1 MLSPRPADD
10 APMDD
15 SQTTITAGEALLRR
29 LKTLGVD
36 HLFLNSGTDFPP
48 IIEGLARAEGDPGAH
63 LPEPV
68 IAPHEH
74 AAMGMAHGYFLA
86 TGRAQAV
93 MVHTNVGLANAAIG
107 ALNAASGNV
116 PTILCSG
123 RTPVTESGRFG
134 GRLNPINWG
143 QEMRDQHAL
152 VREAAKWDFELR
164 ASEQTADVIDR
175 AYAIANSLPR
185 GPVYLSLPREVL
197 CETVSPVRLAA
208 PPELAASTYAPRP
221 GDIERAALILA
232 RATRPLIIGQRGPGG
247 ADGFAT
253 LARLAED
260 WAMPVV
266 EYWPT
271 QMSLSTEH
279 PMHAGYDPG
288 AKLAEADAVLVI
300 DAQTPWAPAHHA
312 PPSGC
317 PVIQIGQDPLFART
331 PVRGF
336 PSDIALPGDVGQVLG
351 GLANAMAA
359 HLEGQADAIAA
370 RRPALV
376 ENNDKARAQRHQQAA
391 DGCGEPMS
399 KGWVAR
405 CVGALSEEHDS
416 IVLSELGCQLADMT
430 LTRPSCYFQEPHS
443 GGLGWGLTAALGMQ
457 LAARER
463 LVVATMGDG
472 SYMFANPVACHQI
485 AEAYDLPLLT
495 IVLNNSGWNAVRHAT
510 LALYPDGAAA
520 RANVM
525 PLTGFSPS
533 PDFVKVAE
541 STRSYAE
548 RVERGAD
555 LPAAL
560 ERARHAIQ
568 QDRRQAL
575 LDVQV
580 AAD

>member
-1 MLSPRPADD
+1 
-10 APMDD
+10 MDD
-15 SQTTITAGEALLRR
+15 RQTDITAGEALLRR
-29 LKTLGVD
+29 FGTLGID
-36 HLFLNSGTDFPP
+36 HIFVNSGTDFPP
-48 IIEGLARAEGDPGAH
+48 IIEGVARAHGDPSAA
-63 LPEPV
+63 LPEPI

-86 TGRAQAV
+86 TGRSQAV
-93 MVHTNVGLANAAIG
+93 LVHTNVGLANTAIG
-107 ALNAASGNV
+107 LLNAACDHI

-152 VREAAKWDFELR
+152 VRESTKWDFELR
-164 ASEQTADVIDR
+164 APEQIADVVDR

-197 CETVSPVRLAA
+197 CETIPLGRLAA
-208 PPELAASTYAPRP
+208 VPELAASITAPRP
-221 GDIERAALILA
+221 TDVARAAAILA
-232 RATRPLIIGQRGPGG
+232 RADRPLIICQRGPGG
-247 ADGFAT
+247 RDGFAT
-253 LARLAED
+253 LAHLAED
-260 WAMPVV
+260 WAMPCV
-266 EYWPT
+266 EYWPN

-288 AKLAEADAVLVI
+288 AKLAAADAVLVI
-300 DAQTPWAPAHHA
+300 DALTPWAPAQHA
-312 PPSGC
+312 PPSEC
-317 PVIQIGQDPLFART
+317 PVIQIGQDPLFSRT

-336 PSDIALPGDVGQVLG
+336 RCDVALPGDVGQVLAA
-351 GLANAMAA
+351 LANAMAP
-359 HLEGQADAIAA
+359 HLENKSDAIAA

-376 ENNDKARAQRHQQAA
+376 EDNFRARTARHQQAE

-405 CVGALSEEHDS
+405 CVGAFSEAHDS

-430 LTRPSCYFQEPHS
+430 LTRPDCYFQEPHS
-443 GGLGWGLTAALGMQ
+443 GGLGWGLTAALGFQ
-457 LAARER
+457 LAERER
-463 LVVATMGDG
+463 LVVATVGDG

-495 IVLNNSGWNAVRHAT
+495 IVLNNSGWNAVRQAT
-510 LALYPDGAAA
+510 KALYPDGAAA
-520 RANVM
+520 KANVM
-525 PLTGFSPS
+525 PLTSFSPS

-541 STRSYAE
+541 ASRGYAE
-548 RVERGAD
+548 RVDHGAD

-580 AAD
+580 ASD

>member
-1 MLSPRPADD
+1 
-10 APMDD
+10 MDNQQA
-15 SQTTITAGEALLRR
+15 SITTGEALLRR
-29 LKTLGVD
+29 FKTLGID
-36 HLFLNSGTDFPP
+36 HVFLNSGTDFPP
-48 IIEGLARAEGDPGAH
+48 IIEGIARAGGDPGAD
-63 LPEPV
+63 LPALI

-86 TGRAQAV
+86 TGRSQAV

-107 ALNAASGNV
+107 ALNAASGNI

-152 VREAAKWDFELR
+152 VREATKWDFELR
-164 ASEQTADVIDR
+164 DSEQTADVVDR
-175 AYAIANSLPR
+175 AHAIANSLPR

-197 CETVSPVRLAA
+197 CETISLERLAA
-208 PPELAASTYAPRP
+208 APALAASISAPRP
-221 GDIERAALILA
+221 GDVERAAEILA
-232 RATRPLIIGQRGPGG
+232 HAARPLIIGQRGPGG
-247 ADGFAT
+247 QDGFAT
-253 LARLAED
+253 LARLAAD
-260 WAMPVV
+260 WAIPVV

-288 AKLAEADAVLVI
+288 AKLADADAVLVI
-300 DAQTPWAPAHHA
+300 DALTPWVPAHHTL
-312 PPSGC
+312 PSGC
-317 PVIQIGQDPLFART
+317 PVIQIGQDPLFACT

-336 PSDIALPGDVGQVLG
+336 RCDVALPGDVAHVLEE
-351 GLANAMAA
+351 LATAMAPHMPKQSEA
-359 HLEGQADAIAA
+359 VAA
-370 RRPALV
+370 RRPALART
-376 ENNDKARAQRHQQAA
+376 NDKARAERHQRAK
-391 DGCGEPMS
+391 DGCREPMS
-399 KGWVAR
+399 KSWVAH
-405 CVGALSEEHDS
+405 CVGAFSEQHDTI
-416 IVLSELGCQLADMT
+416 IVSELGCQLADMT
-430 LTRPSCYFQEPHS
+430 LTRPNCYFQEPPS
-443 GGLGWGLTAALGMQ
+443 GGLGWGLAAALGFQ
-457 LAARER
+457 LAERER
-463 LVVATMGDG
+463 LVVATVGDG

-485 AEAYDLPLLT
+485 AEAHDLPLLT

-520 RANVM
+520 KANVM
-525 PLTGFSPS
+525 PLTIFSPS

-541 STRSYAE
+541 ASRAYAE
-548 RVERGAD
+548 RVDRGAD

-568 QDRRQAL
+568 TERRQAL

-580 AAD
+580 ARD

>member
-1 MLSPRPADD
+1 
-10 APMDD
+10 MDER
-15 SQTTITAGEALLRR
+15 QIGITAGEALLRR

-36 HLFLNSGTDFPP
+36 HVFVNSGTDFPP
-48 IIEGLARAEGDPGAH
+48 LIEGLALAPGDPGAD
-63 LPEPV
+63 LPEPI

-86 TGRAQAV
+86 TGRSQAV

-107 ALNAASGNV
+107 ALNAASGHV

-152 VREAAKWDFELR
+152 VRESTKWDFELR
-164 ASEQTADVIDR
+164 TSEQIADVVDR

-197 CETVSPVRLAA
+197 CETTSVERLAA
-208 PPELAASTYAPRP
+208 PSEIAASISAPRP
-221 GDIERAALILA
+221 GDVARAAQILA
-232 RATRPLIIGQRGPGG
+232 RADRPLIIGQRGPGR
-247 ADGFAT
+247 ADGFAA
-253 LARLAED
+253 LARLAAY

-279 PMHAGYDPG
+279 PMHAGYEPG

-300 DAQTPWAPAHHA
+300 DALTPWAPAHHA

-336 PSDIALPGDVGQVLG
+336 RCDVALPGDVGQVLG
-351 GLANAMAA
+351 GLEKAMAA
-359 HLEGQADAIAA
+359 HLEGRTEAIAA

-376 ENNDKARAQRHQQAA
+376 ENNEKARAQRHQQAA
-391 DGCGEPMS
+391 DGCGEPMR

-405 CVGALSEEHDS
+405 CVGAFSEAQDS

-443 GGLGWGLTAALGMQ
+443 GGLGWGLTAALGFQ
-457 LAARER
+457 LAERER
-463 LVVATMGDG
+463 LVVATVGDG
-472 SYMFANPVACHQI
+472 AYMFANPVACHQI
-485 AEAYDLPLLT
+485 AEAYDLPVLT

-520 RANVM
+520 QANVM
-525 PLTGFSPS
+525 PLTGLSPS

-541 STRSYAE
+541 SRRGYGE

-568 QDRRQAL
+568 HDRRQAL

>member
-1 MLSPRPADD
+1 MNDKKIS
-10 APMDD
+10 
-15 SQTTITAGEALLRR
+15 ITAGEALLRR
-29 LKTLGVD
+29 FKTLGVD

-48 IIEGLARAEGDPGAH
+48 IIEGIARAEGDPGAD
-63 LPEPV
+63 LPAPI

-86 TGRAQAV
+86 TGRSQAV

-107 ALNAASGNV
+107 AINAASGHI

-152 VREAAKWDFELR
+152 VRESVKWDYELR
-164 ASEQTADVIDR
+164 ASEQVADVVDR

-197 CETVSPVRLAA
+197 CETTELGLSA
-208 PPELAASTYAPRP
+208 PPPVLGASTSVPHP
-221 GDIERAALILA
+221 GDVERAAAILA
-232 RATRPLIIGQRGPGG
+232 RADRPLIIGQRGPGG
-247 ADGFAT
+247 RDGFAA

-260 WAMPVV
+260 WAVPVV

-288 AKLAEADAVLVI
+288 ELLAEADAVLVLN
-300 DAQTPWAPAHHA
+300 ALTPWAPALHA
-312 PPSGC
+312 PPTGC
-317 PVIQIGQDPLFART
+317 PVIQIGEDPLFADT

-336 PSDIALPGDVGQVLG
+336 RCDAALPGEVAQVLES
-351 GLANAMAA
+351 LENAMAP
-359 HLEGQADAIAA
+359 HLEDRLDTIAA

-376 ENNDKARAQRHQQAA
+376 ATNDKARAERHQRAE
-391 DGCGEPMS
+391 DGGGEPMT
-399 KGWVAR
+399 KAWVAQ
-405 CVGALSEEHDS
+405 CVGAFSEAQDA
-416 IVLSELGCQLADMT
+416 ILVSELGCHLADMT
-430 LTRPSCYFQEPHS
+430 LTRPDCYFQEPHS
-443 GGLGWGLTAALGMQ
+443 GGLGWGMSAALGFQ
-457 LAARER
+457 LAERER
-463 LVVATMGDG
+463 LVVAAVGDG

-495 IVLNNSGWNAVRHAT
+495 LVLNNSGWNAVRRAT
-510 LALYPDGAAA
+510 TDLYPDGAAA
-520 RANVM
+520 KANVM
-525 PLTGFSPS
+525 PLTTFSPS

-541 STRSYAE
+541 ASRAYAE

-568 QDRRQAL
+568 NDRRQAL
-575 LDVQV
+575 LDIQI

>member
-1 MLSPRPADD
+1 MNDR
-10 APMDD
+10 
-15 SQTTITAGEALLRR
+15 QTNITTGEALLRR
-29 LKTLGVD
+29 FKTLGVD
-36 HLFLNSGTDFPP
+36 YVFINSGTDFPP
-48 IIEGLARAEGDPGAH
+48 IIEGLARADGDPGAD
-63 LPEPV
+63 LPAPV

-74 AAMGMAHGYFLA
+74 AAMGMAHGYYLA
-86 TGRAQAV
+86 TGRSQAV

-107 ALNAASGNV
+107 ALNAASANI

-152 VREAAKWDFELR
+152 VREAVKWDFELR
-164 ASEQTADVIDR
+164 AAEQTAGAVDR
-175 AYAIANSLPR
+175 AYAIANSSPR
-185 GPVYLSLPREVL
+185 GPVYLSLPRELL
-197 CETVSPVRLAA
+197 CETI
-208 PPELAASTYAPRP
+208 PPERLEAPSQMAPSISAPR
-221 GDIERAALILA
+221 GEDVARAAAILA
-232 RATRPLIIGQRGPGG
+232 RAARPLIIAQRGPGG
-247 ADGFAT
+247 AGGFVT

-260 WAMPVV
+260 WAVPVV

-300 DAQTPWAPAHHA
+300 DARTPWAPALHA
-312 PPSGC
+312 PPDGC
-317 PVIQIGQDPLFART
+317 PVIQIGQDPLFAGT

-336 PSDIALPGDVGQVLG
+336 RSDIALPGDVGPVLG
-351 GLANAMAA
+351 ELAKAMASYR
-359 HLEGQADAIAA
+359 ENQSDVIAA

-376 ENNDKARAQRHQQAA
+376 VSHDKARAARRQHAE
-391 DGCGEPMS
+391 DGCAEPMT

-405 CVGALSEEHDS
+405 CVGALSEEQDS
-416 IVLSELGCQLADMT
+416 VVLSELGCQLGDMT
-430 LTRPSCYFQEPHS
+430 LTRPDRYFQEPHS

-457 LAARER
+457 LAERDR

-485 AEAYDLPLLT
+485 AAAYDLPVLT
-495 IVLNNSGWNAVRHAT
+495 IVLNNSGWNAVRNAT
-510 LALYPDGAAA
+510 LALYPGGAAA
-520 RANVM
+520 QANAM
-525 PLTGFSPS
+525 PLTGFSLS

-541 STRSYAE
+541 SCGSYAE
-548 RVERGAD
+548 RVARGAD

-560 ERARHAIQ
+560 ERARHAVQ
-568 QDRRQAL
+568 QERRQAL

-580 AAD
+580 VME

>member
-1 MLSPRPADD
+1 M
-10 APMDD
+10 MDKD
-15 SQTTITAGEALLRR
+15 ISLTAGEALLRR

-48 IIEGLARAEGDPGAH
+48 IIEAFARADGDAGAAF
-63 LPEPV
+63 PEPV

-74 AAMGMAHGYFLA
+74 AAMGMAHGCFLA
-86 TGRAQAV
+86 TGRSQAV

-107 ALNAASGNV
+107 AINAASGNI

-152 VREAAKWDFELR
+152 VRESVKWDFELR
-164 ASEQTADVIDR
+164 AAEQTADVADR
-175 AYAIANSLPR
+175 AYAIANTLPR

-197 CETVSPVRLAA
+197 CETTSLGHLAT
-208 PPELAASTYAPRP
+208 PPELSPSVSVPHP
-221 GDIERAALILA
+221 GDIERAAAIIA
-232 RATRPLIIGQRGPGG
+232 RAQRPL
-247 ADGFAT
+247 DGFAT
-253 LARLAED
+253 LAQLVED
-260 WAMPVV
+260 WAVPVV

-288 AKLAEADAVLVI
+288 AKLAEADAVLVV
-300 DAQTPWAPAHHA
+300 DAQTPWAPALHA

-317 PVIQIGQDPLFART
+317 EVIQIGQDPLFART

-336 PSDIALPGDVGQVLG
+336 RSDISLAGDVAHVLD
-351 GLANAMAA
+351 GLAKALAPQLA
-359 HLEGQADAIAA
+359 DQAEAIAS
-370 RRPALV
+370 RRSALV
-376 ENNDKARAQRHQQAA
+376 GNNAKARAARQQQAEN
-391 DGCGEPMS
+391 GCGEPMT
-399 KGWVAR
+399 KAWAAH
-405 CVGALSEEHDS
+405 CIGAFSEAHDT
-416 IVLSELGCQLADMT
+416 VLVSELGCQLADMT
-430 LTRPSCYFQEPHS
+430 LTRPACYFQEPHA

-463 LVVATMGDG
+463 LVVATVGDG
-472 SYMFANPVACHQI
+472 SYMFANPIACHQI

-495 IVLNNSGWNAVRHAT
+495 IVLNNSGWNAVRQAT
-510 LALYPDGAAA
+510 RALYPDGAAA
-520 RANVM
+520 KANTM
-525 PLTGFSPS
+525 PLTTFSPS

-541 STRSYAE
+541 ASRAHAE

-568 QDRRQAL
+568 SERRQAL
-575 LDVQV
+575 LDIQI
-580 AAD
+580 ASD

>member
-1 MLSPRPADD
+1 
-10 APMDD
+10 MDD
-15 SQTTITAGEALLRR
+15 RQTGITCGEALLRR
-29 LKTLGVD
+29 FKTLGVD
-36 HLFLNSGTDFPP
+36 HVFVNSGTDYPP
-48 IIEGLARAEGDPGAH
+48 IIEAMARADGDPNAA
-63 LPEPV
+63 LPEPIV
-68 IAPHEH
+68 APHEH

-86 TGRAQAV
+86 TGRSQAV

-107 ALNAASGNV
+107 ALNAASGQI

-152 VREAAKWDFELR
+152 VREATKWDFELR
-164 ASEQTADVIDR
+164 TPEQIADTVDR
-175 AYAIANSLPR
+175 AHAIANSLPR

-197 CETVSPVRLAA
+197 CETTALERLAA
-208 PPELAASTYAPRP
+208 APRLAP
-221 GDIERAALILA
+221 SISAPRRQDVERAAAILA
-232 RATRPLIIGQRGPGG
+232 GAARPLIIGQRGPGG
-247 ADGFAT
+247 PPGGQDGFAA
-253 LARLAED
+253 LARLAAD
-260 WAMPVV
+260 WAVPVV

-271 QMSLSTEH
+271 QMSLSIEH

-288 AKLAEADAVLVI
+288 ARLAAADAVLVI
-300 DAQTPWAPAHHA
+300 DALTPWAPAHHA
-312 PPSGC
+312 PPSAC
-317 PVIQIGQDPLFART
+317 PVIQIGQDPLFAGT

-336 PSDIALPGDVGQVLG
+336 RCDIALPGDVGQVLG
-351 GLANAMAA
+351 ELVNAMAP
-359 HLEGQADAIAA
+359 HLEGRGEAIAA

-376 ENNDKARAQRHQQAA
+376 ESNDKARAARRRQAE
-391 DGCGEPMS
+391 DGCREPMS

-405 CVGALSEEHDS
+405 CVAAFSEQHDA
-416 IVLSELGCQLADMT
+416 IILSELGCQLADMT

-443 GGLGWGLTAALGMQ
+443 GGLGWGLSAALGMQ

-463 LVVATMGDG
+463 LVVATVGDG

-485 AEAYDLPLLT
+485 AEAHDLPLLT
-495 IVLNNSGWNAVRHAT
+495 MVLNNSGWNAVRKAT

-520 RANVM
+520 QANVM

-533 PDFVKVAE
+533 PDFVKTAQ
-541 STRSYAE
+541 SSRAHAE
-548 RVERGAD
+548 RVEHGSD
-555 LPAAL
+555 LPAAI

-568 QDRRQAL
+568 HERRQAL
-575 LDVQV
+575 LDIRV